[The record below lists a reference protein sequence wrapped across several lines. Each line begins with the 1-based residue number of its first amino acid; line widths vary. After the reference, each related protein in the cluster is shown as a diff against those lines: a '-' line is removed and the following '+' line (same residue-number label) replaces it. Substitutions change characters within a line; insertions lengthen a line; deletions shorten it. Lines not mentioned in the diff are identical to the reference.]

1 MYISR
6 NSQTGRTGQNS
17 KGSVKHGGNWKLRAQ
32 KQLGTPSER
41 SPLYTVISSKNWSP
55 AYSETAMRSTVCR
68 KSWRARWRQSLS
80 LRTGCAVNCAA
91 IRPGASSTSYTKV
104 RYCSATR
111 WASARLCRPS
121 PPWSRSAIQGPH
133 TLPWSARRAF
143 WSTGAGKSQ
152 SSVTYRQSR
161 CTAL

>member
-1 MYISR
+1 MPRARLMYISR
-6 NSQTGRTGQNS
+6 NSQTGRTGQS
-17 KGSVKHGGNWKLRAQ
+17 SQGSVKRGGNWRLPARKR
-32 KQLGTPSER
+32 LGTLSER
-41 SPLYTVISSKNWSP
+41 SPLYTAIFSKSWCP
-55 AYSETAMRSTVCR
+55 VYSETAMRFTVCR

-91 IRPGASSTSYTKV
+91 IRPGVSSTYYTKV
-104 RYCSATR
+104 RCCSATR
-111 WASARLCRPS
+111 WVSEKPCRPS

-152 SSVTYRQSR
+152 SSVT
-161 CTAL
+161 